1 MFHCHWKKIIES
13 LQNNKRTICTFKMSY
28 SDFNRPVARSTSS
41 PKLFPTIF
49 WGKSPGDEVVARW
62 RHFTT
67 MTRILVIFPFMF
79 NFGNQKQKRLF
90 AQEGITKRI
99 LVVVWRYHAIGLYIQ
114 YIFDLWIMI
123 RQQVNT
129 TWAFNLFMKCSIVYV
144 ILSTCIMFT
153 WSRFQFLPLCA
164 VARVTDWQAAPNT
177 AIMGSLKYRELYNT
191 SVACPGSHWRKRN
204 SIYLP
209 HTLT

>member
-1 MFHCHWKKIIES
+1 
-13 LQNNKRTICTFKMSY
+13 MSY
-28 SDFNRPVARSTSS
+28 SDFNRP
-41 PKLFPTIF
+41 
-49 WGKSPGDEVVARW
+49 VARW

-79 NFGNQKQKRLF
+79 NFGNQTQKRLF
-90 AQEGITKRI
+90 AQEGITRRI

-123 RQQVNT
+123 RQQVNA

-153 WSRFQFLPLCA
+153 WSRFQFLPFCA

-177 AIMGSLKYRELYNT
+177 AIMGFLKYRELYNT

-209 HTLT
+209 HTLTKVPWLTTISVLLTISAHDTWSRKGYEHWNVWGSVWRICLVDIGSKG